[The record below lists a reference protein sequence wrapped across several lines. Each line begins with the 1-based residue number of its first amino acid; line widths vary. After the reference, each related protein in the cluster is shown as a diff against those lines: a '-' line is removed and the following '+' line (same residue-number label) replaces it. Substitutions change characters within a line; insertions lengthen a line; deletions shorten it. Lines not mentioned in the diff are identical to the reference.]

1 MTYRLKIT
9 LSVFN
14 EHLLLQN
21 VIRLMYRRFSGDGSI
36 FSGAEG
42 LLLFFSSLFALYLG
56 LFFFFFFVIGA
67 VIGMKTSGQLC

>member
-14 EHLLLQN
+14 EHFLLQN
-21 VIRLMYRRFSGDGSI
+21 VIRLMYRCFSGDGGI

-42 LLLFFSSLFALYLG
+42 PLLFFSSPFALYLG
-56 LFFFFFFVIGA
+56 FFVCLFDCF
-67 VIGMKTSGQLC
+67 S